1 MILWVDI
8 SYERLDRK
16 GKFGAGRTSENLL
29 QKEKVM
35 GGRFGEEDSL
45 QKETVMKDLSGR
57 RRTVKYLP
65 VWRVGGARGVDNV
78 LCACGIASVHVLCA

>member
-65 VWRVGGARGVDNV
+65 VWRVAGDCAGATRWKRR
-78 LCACGIASVHVLCA
+78 LWCR